1 MPQFSRALDVYQG
14 FNFKKDKQ
22 APVGYIT
29 KLKVGEHELT
39 ADQET
44 IKDPEQPDK
53 ALGTKVVGVLN
64 HYLWETGTT
73 DAMYLAAQVSTAN
86 KQMISSALLGTWAN
100 VEVVFKYVIYE
111 YDPLQKKYFKSSF
124 VDAELKGILEKNGDE
139 LNLAIADDPSHEVQ
153 SPKNYTL
160 QVGVKPQTLE
170 QSVNVATG
178 SGKNIVKQWGVTEAA
193 AK

>member
-29 KLKVGEHELT
+29 KLKVGDVELV

-64 HYLWETGTT
+64 HYLWETGYT
-73 DAMYLAAQVSTAN
+73 DAMYMSAQISTSN
-86 KQMISSALLGTWAN
+86 KQVLSAALLGTMSN
-100 VEVVFKYVIYE
+100 IEVVFSYCVYE
-111 YDPLQKKYFKSSF
+111 YDPAQKKYFKSAYA
-124 VDAELKGILEKNGDE
+124 DAELKGILEKNGDE
-139 LNLAIADDPSHEVQ
+139 LNLSVADDPSTEVQ

-160 QVGVKPQTLE
+160 QAGIKPQTIE
-170 QSVNVATG
+170 QTVNMATG
-178 SGKNIVKQWGVTEAA
+178 SGKNLVKQWGVTETAA
-193 AK
+193 

>member
-22 APVGYIT
+22 TSVGYIT
-29 KLKVGEHELT
+29 KMKVGDIELA

-53 ALGTKVVGVLN
+53 ALANKVVGVLN

-86 KQMISSALLGTWAN
+86 KQTLSAALMGTWAN
-100 VEVVFKYVIYE
+100 VQVEFQYTVYE
-111 YDPLQKKYFKSSF
+111 YDPLAKKYFKSNYI
-124 VDAELKGILEKNGDE
+124 DAALKGILEKNGED
-139 LNLAIADDPSHEVQ
+139 LNLAVADDPSSEVQ
-153 SPKNYTL
+153 SPKNFTL
-160 QVGVKPQTLE
+160 QVGIKPQTLE
-170 QSVNVATG
+170 QTVNIATG
-178 SGKNIVKQWGVTEAA
+178 SGKNIVKQWGITEAA
-193 AK
+193 GK

>member
-1 MPQFSRALDVYQG
+1 MPSFTRALDVYQG

-29 KLKVGEHELT
+29 SLKVGDIQLA

-53 ALGTKVVGVLN
+53 ALANKVVAVLN

-73 DAMYLAAQVSTAN
+73 DAMYFSAQISTAN
-86 KQMISSALLGTWAN
+86 KQVISAALLGTWSN
-100 VEVVFKYVIYE
+100 MSVSFKYTIYE
-111 YDPLQKKYFKSSF
+111 YDPLAKKYYKSNF
-124 VDAELKGILEKNGDE
+124 VDADLLGLLEKNGDE
-139 LNLAIADDPSHEVQ
+139 LNLAVADDPSTEVQ

-160 QVGVKPQTLE
+160 QVGIKPQTKE
-170 QSVNVATG
+170 QTVNLATAAA
-178 SGKNIVKQWGVTEAA
+178 KNIVKQWGITEAA

>member
-22 APVGYIT
+22 APVGYVT
-29 KLKVGEHELT
+29 ALKLGEHELV
-39 ADQET
+39 ADQVT

-64 HYLWETGTT
+64 HYLWETGVT
-73 DAMYLAAQVSTAN
+73 DAMYLSAQVSTAN
-86 KQMISSALLGTWAN
+86 KQLISSALFGTWSN

-111 YDPLQKKYFKSSF
+111 YDPLAKKYFKSNF
-124 VDAELKGILEKNGDE
+124 IDADLKGILEKNGDD
-139 LNLAIADDPSHEVQ
+139 LNLSVADEPSHEVQ

-160 QVGVKPQTLE
+160 QVGIKPQTLE
-170 QSVNVATG
+170 QSINVATG
-178 SGKNIVKQWGVTEAA
+178 SAKNLVKQWGVTEAA
-193 AK
+193 K